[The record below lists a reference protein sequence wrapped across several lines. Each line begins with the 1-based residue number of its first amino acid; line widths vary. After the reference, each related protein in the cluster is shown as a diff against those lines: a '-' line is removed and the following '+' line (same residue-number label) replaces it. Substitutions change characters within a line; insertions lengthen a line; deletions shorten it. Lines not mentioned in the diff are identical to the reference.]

1 MFPLRASRRR
11 LSHSQAKLKTVKIL
25 LIFCVAIFWSIAV
38 ERTASGQTI
47 QTYEPP
53 APSVFNFASLTEPA
67 CPVTNGV
74 PPAPITNEI
83 QILYY
88 PMGRPAVIKD
98 PKSLV
103 LHLVSGHEMTPFD
116 EQTISFTRRKDGVL
130 QATVTYKNINAP
142 RYAIYWIE
150 EPQSKQVDTNAGQY
164 FEVPFCDLHGRLS
177 EASVKLQAQAYTGI
191 LEARGVERPV
201 NYAKAIE
208 ILDDYIHVPSRGPD
222 LMLRQRVDALLAR
235 RVLQTKIIAHKFSDT
250 RRRNLS

>member
-88 PMGRPAVIKD
+88 PMGRPAVVKD

-116 EQTISFTRRKDGVL
+116 EQTISFTRRKDGVW

-150 EPQSKQVDTNAGQY
+150 EPQSKQVDTNAG
-164 FEVPFCDLHGRLS
+164 
-177 EASVKLQAQAYTGI
+177 
-191 LEARGVERPV
+191 
-201 NYAKAIE
+201 
-208 ILDDYIHVPSRGPD
+208 
-222 LMLRQRVDALLAR
+222 
-235 RVLQTKIIAHKFSDT
+235 
-250 RRRNLS
+250 